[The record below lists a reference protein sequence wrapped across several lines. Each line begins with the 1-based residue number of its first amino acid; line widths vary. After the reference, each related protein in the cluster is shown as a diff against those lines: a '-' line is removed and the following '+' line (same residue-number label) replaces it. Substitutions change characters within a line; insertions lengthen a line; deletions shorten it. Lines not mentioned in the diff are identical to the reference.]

1 MEDRTCSTVRK
12 KIMDR
17 LYSPW
22 RSNYIESFKIH
33 SSEKVEDACVF
44 CSALENS
51 DDKERLVV
59 HRGSFAFVIMN
70 LYPYNSG
77 HMMIVP
83 KRHTA
88 DFRSLSPEELAECSK
103 LLQLA
108 QEALTELSRPHGY
121 NIGMNLGKA
130 GGAGIEEHLHW
141 HIVPRWN
148 GDTNFMP
155 VLADIKLVSEDMERQ
170 WSELKKF
177 FSGIPASKE

>member
-1 MEDRTCSTVRK
+1 
-12 KIMDR
+12 MDR

-22 RSNYIESFKIH
+22 RSKYIESFKIH
-33 SSEKVEDACVF
+33 SPEKTENACIF
-44 CSALENS
+44 CAALENS

-59 HRGSFAFVIMN
+59 YRGKLAFVIMN

-83 KRHTA
+83 NRHTA
-88 DFRSLSPEELAECSK
+88 DFGSLTTNEHAECSK
-103 LLQLA
+103 LLRAAQQALA
-108 QEALTELSRPHGY
+108 ELSRPHGY

-130 GGAGIEEHLHW
+130 GGAGIDEHLHW

-155 VLADIKLVSEDMERQ
+155 ILADIKLVSEDMERQ
-170 WSELKKF
+170 WGELRKF
-177 FSGIPASKE
+177 FQQIPQ